1 MPVNGEA
8 PVPKETVSSVLRT
21 GCTDPAVDSGDTVVV
36 GTGVAGYSAV
46 IAARRHGA
54 DDFPLERASRS
65 GVDCEKTAMAASWIG
80 VARPSRISM
89 AWGSA
94 SPPRSAR
101 HTRPLEQHPVGDVYA
116 FRFAIH
122 ENFLAWNVRDEGGFQ
137 RVRQSSEL
145 RSPQTGGAC
154 TGCAHFD
161 ACRGGCMAAKFF
173 TGLPLDGPDPECV
186 RGYRGGGVGR
196 GTARRSCPMA
206 NSTTRTAARSGAS
219 RRCWGCRLSL
229 PRSATSPRSRPEPEL
244 TRRVT

>member
-122 ENFLAWNVRDEGGFQ
+122 ENFLAGNVRDEGGFQ

-186 RGYRGGGVGR
+186 RGYGE
-196 GTARRSCPMA
+196 AA
-206 NSTTRTAARSGAS
+206 LAARDGSTVMPDGQLDDSHSGPVRGQPTLLGMPAIPAKI
-219 RRCWGCRLSL
+219 CDE
-229 PRSATSPRSRPEPEL
+229 SPL
-244 TRRVT
+244 AA